1 MRRLVRERLGAN
13 AIDIAFALGLTVV
26 SQISIWS
33 GTTNEGPKGLTVPIA
48 LVGTLGLA
56 FRRRASA
63 RVAGLAMSGWLVQAV
78 VARSPSATWELVELL
93 VYAFSIAAYQNRRR
107 AVATGAAML
116 AAVWVV
122 VLLDPT
128 QEGSGDLFTAPVLVG
143 LPWLAGLIVRR
154 YSAQTRE
161 LEELNVEL
169 EQRRAEDLLAAQR
182 EERSRIARELHDI
195 VAHSLSVMVVQAG
208 AAEEVLA
215 QNPQAASEPL
225 SAIRQTGKAALV
237 EMRRLLGV
245 LRTDADGLALAPQP
259 GLSDLP
265 QLVEQMRAAGV
276 DTHLSIEGEW
286 PAVPPGADLA
296 AYRVVQEALTNVLKH
311 AGKVRA
317 DVRVGY
323 ADGVI
328 EIEVMDRGVARQRT
342 ENGRGHGLVGMRER
356 VALYG
361 GDVSAGLTDSGGWR
375 VHVRLAVDAEP
386 PA

>member
-1 MRRLVRERLGAN
+1 MRRLIPERFRAN
-13 AIDIAFALGLTVV
+13 ALDIALALGLTVI

-48 LVGTLGLA
+48 LAGTLGLA
-56 FRRRASA
+56 FRRRVPA
-63 RVAGLAMSGWLVQAV
+63 LAAALTMAGWLVQAV

-93 VYAFSIAAYQNRRR
+93 IYGFSVAAYQSRRR
-107 AVATGAAML
+107 ALTTGAAML
-116 AAVWVV
+116 AALWVV

-128 QEGSGDLFTAPVLVG
+128 QEGSGDYFTAPVLLG
-143 LPWLAGLIVRR
+143 LPWIAGRVVRR
-154 YSAQTRE
+154 YSAQSRE

-169 EQRRAEDLLAAQR
+169 ERRRAEDLLAAQR
-182 EERSRIARELHDI
+182 AERSRIARELHDV

-215 QNPQAASEPL
+215 QNPEAASEPL
-225 SAIRQTGKAALV
+225 AAIRQTGKSALS

-265 QLVEQMRAAGV
+265 QLLAQMRAAGL
-276 DTHLSIEGEW
+276 DAHLAIEGEP
-286 PAVPPGADLA
+286 PAVAPGPDLA

-323 ADGVI
+323 HDGAI
-328 EIEVMDRGVARQRT
+328 EIEVTDRGGIGKRSA
-342 ENGRGHGLVGMRER
+342 NGSGHGLVGMHER
-356 VALYG
+356 AALYG
-361 GDVSAGLTDSGGWR
+361 GHVTAGPAESGGWR
-375 VHVRLAVDAEP
+375 VHARLSAEP
-386 PA
+386 ESPA

>member
-1 MRRLVRERLGAN
+1 MRQLMRERLGAN
-13 AIDIAFALGLTVV
+13 AVDIAVAIALTAI
-26 SQISIWS
+26 SQVSIWS
-33 GTTNEGPKGLTVPIA
+33 GTTHEGPKGLTVPIA

-56 FRRRASA
+56 FRRRAPA
-63 RVAGLAMSGWLVQAV
+63 LVAGLTLAGWLVQAV
-78 VARSPSATWELVELL
+78 AARSPSATWELVELL
-93 VYAFSIAAYQNRRR
+93 VYAFSIAAYQSRRR
-107 AVATGAAML
+107 ALGTGAAVL

-143 LPWLAGLIVRR
+143 LPWLAGLVVRR

-169 EQRRAEDLLAAQR
+169 ERRRAEDLLAAQR
-182 EERSRIARELHDI
+182 DERSRIARELHDV

-215 QNPQAASEPL
+215 RDPQAASEPL
-225 SAIRQTGKAALV
+225 SAIRQTGKGALM

-245 LRTDADGLALAPQP
+245 LKTDADGLALAPQP
-259 GLSDLP
+259 GLADLP

-276 DTHLSIEGEW
+276 DTHLSIERAL
-286 PAVPPGADLA
+286 PAVSPGADLA

-323 ADGVI
+323 ADGMI
-328 EIEVMDRGVARQRT
+328 DIEVTDGGAAHGRT
-342 ENGRGHGLVGMRER
+342 ANGRGHGLVGMRER
-356 VALYG
+356 ATLYG
-361 GDVSAGLTDSGGWR
+361 GEVTAGPAESGGWR
-375 VHVRLAVDAEP
+375 VHVRLALEAEP